1 MDVMLEILEDA
12 QISDFDADTINKA
25 TCLNLLIA
33 GSDAIS
39 VTLTWALSLLLNNR
53 AMLDKV
59 QEELDTQI
67 GRDRNVDES
76 DIKNLVFLQAVVK
89 ETLRLYPPGP
99 VNGLRSSLQDCTL
112 SQGYHVPAGTRL
124 VINIWK
130 IQRDESIWP
139 EPNEFQPERFLT
151 THKDIDVRGQ
161 NFELIPFGS
170 GRRSCPG
177 IQLSLQTLHI
187 SLATLLHCFDFAL
200 PSNERI
206 DMSESAG
213 LINVKA
219 TPLKVFMDQTFQFLV
234 TFASSL
240 CAFIFLLH
248 YFQSRRRVA
257 EIKGRSLPQPGGALP
272 VIGHLHCLGGG
283 KLMHK
288 VLAAMADKHGPG
300 AMAIK
305 LGSHKALVFMDQT
318 FQFLVTFASSLCAF
332 IFLLHYFQSRRRVA
346 EIKGRRSLPQPD
358 GALPFIGHLHCFGG
372 GKLMHKVLAAMA
384 DKHGPGAMA
393 IKLGSHKALVIS
405 SWEMARECFTTHDK
419 AFCDRPRIAASKL
432 LGYDYAFFGIGP
444 YGEYW
449 RQMRKIVTLHLLS
462 NRQVEMLKPIRASE
476 LEISIRELYE
486 LWVSSGNPKR
496 GVMVDLQP
504 WVVNL
509 IQNIS
514 VRMIGGKRL
523 TGDSIDCNN
532 KEEARRCSKVITEF
546 LYLLGVF
553 VLSDYFP
560 FLEWLDFQGHKK
572 SMKRI
577 AKELDNLVGGWLEE
591 HKKRRISEEGWGAQD
606 FMDVMLQIVEDNAQ
620 ISDFDADTIIKATCL
635 VQEELDTQIGRNRNV
650 DESDIKNLVF
660 LQAVIKET
668 LRLYPPAQLS
678 GMRSSLQDCTLSQG
692 YHVPAGRRSCPGIQL
707 CLQTLHISLS
717 TLLHSFDFA
726 VPSDEK
732 IDMSESA
739 GFLNAKATPLK
750 VCLTPRLPATVF
762 RH

>member
-1 MDVMLEILEDA
+1 
-12 QISDFDADTINKA
+12 
-25 TCLNLLIA
+25 
-33 GSDAIS
+33 
-39 VTLTWALSLLLNNR
+39 
-53 AMLDKV
+53 
-59 QEELDTQI
+59 
-67 GRDRNVDES
+67 
-76 DIKNLVFLQAVVK
+76 
-89 ETLRLYPPGP
+89 
-99 VNGLRSSLQDCTL
+99 
-112 SQGYHVPAGTRL
+112 
-124 VINIWK
+124 
-130 IQRDESIWP
+130 
-139 EPNEFQPERFLT
+139 
-151 THKDIDVRGQ
+151 
-161 NFELIPFGS
+161 
-170 GRRSCPG
+170 
-177 IQLSLQTLHI
+177 
-187 SLATLLHCFDFAL
+187 
-200 PSNERI
+200 
-206 DMSESAG
+206 
-213 LINVKA
+213 
-219 TPLKVFMDQTFQFLV
+219 
-234 TFASSL
+234 
-240 CAFIFLLH
+240 
-248 YFQSRRRVA
+248 
-257 EIKGRSLPQPGGALP
+257 
-272 VIGHLHCLGGG
+272 
-283 KLMHK
+283 
-288 VLAAMADKHGPG
+288 
-300 AMAIK
+300 
-305 LGSHKALVFMDQT
+305 MDQT

-358 GALPFIGHLHCFGG
+358 GALPVIGHLHCFGG

-419 AFCDRPRIAASKL
+419 AFSDRPRIAASKL

-504 WVVNL
+504 WVVNV

-514 VRMIGGKRL
+514 VRMIGGKRF

-606 FMDVMLQIVEDNAQ
+606 FMDVMLQIVEDNNAQ

-635 VQEELDTQIGRNRNV
+635 NMLVAGSDAIAVTLTWALSLLLNNRTMLDKVQEELDTQIGRNRNV

-692 YHVPAGRRSCPGIQL
+692 YHVPAGTRLMINFWKIHRDESIWPEPNEFQPERFLTTHKDIDVRGQNFELIPFGSGRRSCPGIQL
-707 CLQTLHISLS
+707 SLQTLHISLA

-739 GFLNAKATPLK
+739 GFLNPKATPLK

-762 RH
+762 GH